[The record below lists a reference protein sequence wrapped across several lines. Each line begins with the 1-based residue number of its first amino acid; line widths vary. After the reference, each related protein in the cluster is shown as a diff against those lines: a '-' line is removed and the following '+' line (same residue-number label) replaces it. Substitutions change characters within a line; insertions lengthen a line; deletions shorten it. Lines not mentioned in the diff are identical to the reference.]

1 MMAQRK
7 PEAETHEPGP
17 SEQRGERFAVDDV
30 PNPGEIDHGPQVER
44 GNKIPAMPR
53 TAMDPKKVIGLAAAA
68 GAVMFMVLALGSG
81 LSGSTALPPPKPK
94 PALEPAAYDPK
105 TVIAPTLAGAATD
118 PNAPIPLAG
127 AQVVPAIQATG
138 TGSPSQPAP
147 APQAHQ
153 ISPAEALREAARRS
167 TLIAFGGER
176 EGGNA
181 GSYPL
186 VGSEAAQQE
195 RAFAHEPTALDN
207 LRRGSV
213 IGQTQARS
221 LPDRNFLIT
230 AGSYIPCV
238 LQSAM
243 DTSQP
248 GFVTCIIPRAVYS
261 DNGRVVLMEKGTR
274 VFGEYQGGL
283 NRGQYRLFVLWTRA
297 VTTRGIAIDVGS
309 PATDSLGRA
318 GVGGAVN
325 NFFWQRFGTAL
336 LFSLVEDAATV
347 GSQAVGNNGSNTTR
361 VPSDAAATVLQQ
373 NGEIKPV
380 LRKSQGEDVGITVA
394 QDFDFSTVY
403 GLALK

>member
-1 MMAQRK
+1 MMAQSIA
-7 PEAETHEPGP
+7 PAQTHEPGH
-17 SEQRGERFAVDDV
+17 SEQRGARFAVDDV
-30 PNPGEIDHGPQVER
+30 PNPGEIDHGAAVER

-53 TAMDPKKVIGLAAAA
+53 AAMDPKKVIGLAAAA

-81 LSGSTALPPPKPK
+81 WSGNTALPASKPK

-127 AQVVPAIQATG
+127 AQVPAIAAAG
-138 TGSPSQPAP
+138 TGPQYQPTP

-181 GSYPL
+181 GSYPMI
-186 VGSEAAQQE
+186 GSEAAQQE
-195 RAFAHEPTALDN
+195 RAIAHEPTTLDN
-207 LRRGSV
+207 LRRGST
-213 IGQTQARS
+213 IGQSQART
-221 LPDRNFLIT
+221 LPDRNFLII

-243 DTSQP
+243 DSSQP

-297 VTTRGIAIDVGS
+297 VTPRGIAIDVGS
-309 PATDSLGRA
+309 PATDALGRA

-325 NFFWQRFGTAL
+325 TFFWQRFGTAL

-347 GSQAVGNNGSNTTR
+347 GSQAVGNSGSNTTR
-361 VPSDAAATVLQQ
+361 VPSDAAATILQQ

-380 LRKSQGEDVGITVA
+380 LRKNQGEDVGITVA

-403 GLALK
+403 GLSLK